1 MKRNFTKIII
11 KNNIR
16 IYLSDLQNLAND
28 ILSYHKYLPL
38 PAIILGNSL
47 AVFSPLKFLYDS
59 QKLMIR
65 IKSNGPI
72 NSLIME
78 IQDHDVRALI
88 SDPNIVTEYDNKNY
102 NEIPLILGIGDD
114 GSLEISRKIKNEY
127 FNSVTK
133 LVRFDIVTDL
143 AYFLNVSDQIFS
155 AILSD
160 VELSPDNP
168 LIFSKV
174 RSIIFQLL
182 PNHTEDDKKW
192 IEDFVANINIKTLS
206 IKEIEDKIDGK
217 LLETKHLSSKCWCS
231 KEKMIK
237 AILLLPM
244 KEQEE
249 LKKNSL
255 EIKCEFCLKT
265 IIIKKEDFFS

>member
-1 MKRNFTKIII
+1 
-11 KNNIR
+11 
-16 IYLSDLQNLAND
+16 
-28 ILSYHKYLPL
+28 
-38 PAIILGNSL
+38 
-47 AVFSPLKFLYDS
+47 
-59 QKLMIR
+59 MIR

-160 VELSPDNP
+160 VELSSDNP

-192 IEDFVANINIKTLS
+192 IEDFVANMNIKTLS

-249 LKKNSL
+249 LKKDSL

-265 IIIKKEDFFS
+265 ITIKKEDFFS